1 MYTAT
6 KTRYKMR
13 FDKVSVMAVRCLTS
27 GGSKAA
33 GAQPLYQSAVTV
45 DWEGIHRCGAEK
57 VTVADVTDVK
67 DPRTRPV
74 QLGLVPPPIV
84 GL

>member
-1 MYTAT
+1 MYAAT

-13 FDKVSVMAVRCLTS
+13 FDKVSVMAVRCLTP
-27 GGSKAA
+27 GGGEAA
-33 GAQPLYQSAVTV
+33 LAQPLYQSAVTV

-57 VTVADVTDVK
+57 VTVAEVTDVK
-67 DPRTRPV
+67 EPSTRPV
-74 QLGLVPPPIV
+74 QLGLVPPPKI